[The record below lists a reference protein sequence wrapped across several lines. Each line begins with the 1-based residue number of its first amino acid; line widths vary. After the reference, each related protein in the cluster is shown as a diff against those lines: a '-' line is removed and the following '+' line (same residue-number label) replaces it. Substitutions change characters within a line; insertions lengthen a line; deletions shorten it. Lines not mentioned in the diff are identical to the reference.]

1 MWLDADYE
9 EDFDER
15 NEYYLDNVRE
25 YGMRRRRG
33 ARLSPQDFDAMTE
46 EEVNEWYECLG
57 RRCCDD

>member
-25 YGMRRRRG
+25 YGARRR
-33 ARLSPQDFDAMTE
+33 ARKLGPQDLDAMTE
-46 EEVNEWYECLG
+46 EEVNEWYEYLG
-57 RRCCDD
+57 RCRDND